1 MKVAMKATRPR
12 RRLLPPVT
20 PAGVLAILLVA
31 QAALFAVDVKVAFD
45 KTFNFKGLTTWG
57 WADSRGQVML
67 ARTKDDDPEAYR
79 KVAEPIIIDAVN
91 TAMTKLGLTPA
102 AANPD
107 VTVTY
112 YMLLTTAMNAQQI
125 GQFLP
130 PTMEWGLPPFQ
141 GATQSLKI
149 MNAGSLV
156 IDLTSK
162 QTVIWRGLAQAELKP
177 DAPPDKREKLLR
189 DSVRDLIRRVPRK

>member
-1 MKVAMKATRPR
+1 MKMARFAWLLRAPHVA
-12 RRLLPPVT
+12 
-20 PAGVLAILLVA
+20 VLAMVLVA
-31 QAALFAVDVKVAFD
+31 QAALLAVDVKVAFD
-45 KTFNFKGLTTWG
+45 KTFDFKAVRTWG
-57 WADSRGQVML
+57 WSGDRGQVML

-79 KVAEPIIIDAVN
+79 KVAEPIIVDAVS

-112 YMLLTTAMNAQQI
+112 YMLLTTGLETQQI

-130 PTMEWGLPPFQ
+130 PTMEWGLPPFS
-141 GATQSLKI
+141 GATQSFKI

-156 IDLTSK
+156 LDLTAK

-177 DAPPDKREKLLR
+177 DATRDKREKVLR

>member
-1 MKVAMKATRPR
+1 MLAM
-12 RRLLPPVT
+12 
-20 PAGVLAILLVA
+20 LLVA
-31 QAALFAVDVKVAFD
+31 PVALVADIKVAFD
-45 KTFNFKGLTTWG
+45 KKFAFKDVRTWA
-57 WADSRGQVML
+57 WSESKGQMLL

-79 KVAEPIIIDAVN
+79 KVAEPIIVDAVN
-91 TAMTKLGLTPA
+91 TAMTKLGLTAA

-112 YMLLTTAMNAQQI
+112 YMLLTTGYSAQTL

-149 MNAGSLV
+149 TNAGSLV
-156 IDLTSK
+156 IDLTADT
-162 QTVIWRGLAQAELKP
+162 TVVWRGLAHEELKP
-177 DAPPDKREKLLR
+177 DAPPAQREKLLR
-189 DSVRDLIRRVPRK
+189 ESVRDLIRRVPRK